1 MITDKQFLET
11 HKDEIIWGI
20 KTMLANQEKYEKLT
34 PSEKEEY
41 LRKVTFD
48 FPSMNETPVL
58 TPEELETRRE
68 YLKQFGR
75 SCDETGK
82 SYTEFPALTPVQS
95 DADTNN
101 SMGLSFALNAIY
113 NKDAV

>member
-1 MITDKQFLET
+1 MITAKQFLET

-48 FPSMNETPVL
+48 FQN
-58 TPEELETRRE
+58 
-68 YLKQFGR
+68 
-75 SCDETGK
+75 
-82 SYTEFPALTPVQS
+82 
-95 DADTNN
+95 
-101 SMGLSFALNAIY
+101 